1 MRLMEYIT
9 VLKRRLIMSNKSL
22 IKSDKANRPLSCFLF
37 VLSTAFIFV
46 FFSTISMAEDMVR
59 FGASLSLTGKM
70 ATEGRLVKDGY
81 DFYVKH
87 INARG
92 GIPIKGKKYKVEI
105 KYYDDESDPKTAVRL
120 VEKLIVEDKIK
131 LLLGPY
137 SSSCTFPA
145 SSVAEK
151 YKLPMVEAHGA
162 ATTIFERGYK
172 YLFATLNTVDQYTIN
187 ILKMATEQNP
197 PAKTLALINENTLF
211 PQLAMDG
218 AARQAGPL
226 GLKVVYKEKYP
237 SGTKDLSSMLAA
249 VREKRPDILLAGGY
263 TADMILLVKQAKEM
277 GLKPKMFGLMLGP
290 TLPGFVEAL
299 KQDAEYLLEPIQWSS
314 NMTWKDEVFGY
325 TAADFARLFERD
337 FGYKPDYHPPQSAAA
352 LLVYHHA
359 LQKAGLEDPQAI
371 RDAISKTD
379 IMTFYGPIRFNE
391 KGMNIGKGMG
401 VVQLQKGK
409 PVLIYPKEVAD
420 GKLIYPIPGSW

>member
-1 MRLMEYIT
+1 MKFRHVRKLAANYRGLSFGFL
-9 VLKRRLIMSNKSL
+9 VFLIGLGL
-22 IKSDKANRPLSCFLF
+22 I
-37 VLSTAFIFV
+37 V
-46 FFSTISMAEDMVR
+46 FSSPVMAEDVIR

-81 DFYVKH
+81 EFYVKH

-105 KYYDDESDPKTAVRL
+105 KYYDDESDPKTAARL

-131 LLLGPY
+131 FLLGPY

-172 YLFATLNTVDQYTIN
+172 YIFATLNTVDQYTGN
-187 ILKMATEQNP
+187 ILKMATESNP
-197 PAKTLALINENTLF
+197 RPKTLALINENALF

-218 AARQAGPL
+218 AAKQAKPL

-263 TADMILLVKQAKEM
+263 TADMILLVKQAREM
-277 GLKPKMFGLMLGP
+277 G
-290 TLPGFVEAL
+290 V
-299 KQDAEYLLEPIQWSS
+299 
-314 NMTWKDEVFGY
+314 
-325 TAADFARLFERD
+325 
-337 FGYKPDYHPPQSAAA
+337 
-352 LLVYHHA
+352 
-359 LQKAGLEDPQAI
+359 
-371 RDAISKTD
+371 
-379 IMTFYGPIRFNE
+379 
-391 KGMNIGKGMG
+391 
-401 VVQLQKGK
+401 
-409 PVLIYPKEVAD
+409 
-420 GKLIYPIPGSW
+420 

>member
-1 MRLMEYIT
+1 MLWNY
-9 VLKRRLIMSNKSL
+9 RRKVAKLYCTLSFGMSVCWIVPIL
-22 IKSDKANRPLSCFLF
+22 FFLCLSSP
-37 VLSTAFIFV
+37 VK
-46 FFSTISMAEDMVR
+46 AEDVIR

-87 INARG
+87 INALG

-105 KYYDDESDPKTAVRL
+105 VYYDDESDPKTAVRL
-120 VEKLIVEDKIK
+120 VEKLIVEDNIK
-131 LLLGPY
+131 FLLGPY

-172 YLFATLNTVDQYTIN
+172 YIFATLNTVDQYTGN
-187 ILKMATEQNP
+187 ILKMAVESNP
-197 PAKTLALINENTLF
+197 RPKTIALINENTLF

-218 AARQAGPL
+218 AAKQAKPL

-237 SGTKDLSSMLAA
+237 SGTKDLSSMLAV
-249 VREKRPDILLAGGY
+249 VREKNPDILLAGGY
-263 TADMILLVKQAKEM
+263 TADMILLVKQAREM
-277 GLKPKMFGLMLGP
+277 GVKVKMFGLMLGP
-290 TLPGFVEAL
+290 TLPGFVDAL
-299 KQDAEYLLEPIQWSS
+299 KQDAEYILEPIQWSAS
-314 NMTWKDEVFGY
+314 MSWKDDVFGY
-325 TAADFARLFERD
+325 TAADYARLFEQD
-337 FGYKPDYHPPQSAAA
+337 FGYKPDYHPPQSSAA

-359 LQKAGLEDPQAI
+359 LQKAGVLDPQKV
-371 RDAISKTD
+371 RDAISQTD

-391 KGMNIGKGMG
+391 KGMNIAKGMA
-401 VVQLQKGK
+401 VVQLQNGK
-409 PVLIYPKEVAD
+409 PVTIYPKAGAE
-420 GKLIYPIPGSW
+420 GKLIYPIPGSQ